1 MAKKRQT
8 RRYRQQTSDYKW
20 GGGAIPGGVEEEGA
34 QTIRYQ
40 IGSRMYIQHREYS
53 QYFIVSINGK

>member
-20 GGGAIPGGVEEEGA
+20 GGGAISGGVEEEGHKLLG
-34 QTIRYQ
+34 IR
-40 IGSRMYIQHREYS
+40 
-53 QYFIVSINGK
+53 